1 MNKRKKIIIVLITI
15 IVLLVLFFPIP
26 RGTYSDGG
34 TREYSALTYKIIKW
48 HRLIGETNSDGSVD
62 TVYFYNKTSVFW
74 IPDKFKSIDELWKI
88 DFEKG
93 GFEKVLHSK
102 NE

>member
-1 MNKRKKIIIVLITI
+1 MSKKKKIIIVIAI

-48 HRLIGETNSDGSVD
+48 HRLIGETNSDGSIEA
-62 TVYFYNKTSVFW
+62 VYYYNKTSIFW
-74 IPDKFKSIDELWKI
+74 IPDKFKNLSELWKM
-88 DFEKG
+88 DLEKG

>member
-1 MNKRKKIIIVLITI
+1 MSKKKKIIIVIAI

-26 RGTYSDGG
+26 RGTYEDGG

-48 HRLIGETNSDGSVD
+48 HRLIGETNSDGSIEA
-62 TVYFYNKTSVFW
+62 VYYYNKTSIFW
-74 IPDKFKSIDELWKI
+74 IPDKFKNLSELWKI

-93 GFEKVLHSK
+93 GFEKVLYSK